1 MDAQTLHNTLAGL
14 HVTPP
19 DELRA
24 SLYLAQ
30 IQATQLFLFTTLA
43 NDPVI
48 GGNVYQKFARAL
60 QSPDLLDDFCAILDR
75 FVGAAVSADLQAPPA
90 AYTTYANYFDVNIF
104 QANGGNF
111 ATNLRNFF
119 NRNPATAQALQALTT
134 NFQNNIR
141 TACQRIQ
148 TNWAAI
154 GTTFAPHGRLDALR
168 QIKSSGSDFHKNG
181 QQVLIL
187 TFGVVIAIGDNMGN
201 ADPINTDVQV
211 VYKPSDLEVD
221 CLLAGNSTAVNAIH
235 NGFQAASL
243 FEIINTL
250 IATARPNN
258 AGLQDLPT
266 YKILP
271 YNWGSSLNYNAGQLP
286 IRDSY
291 GYIQFLEHHHAP
303 GRNIWN
309 YYPFGAS
316 DFKIFPK
323 QDAVAIARDFY
334 RLVGQLLA
342 TACTFSI
349 IDMHVENVIV
359 SRYLAHLI
367 DLEISLLKPID
378 NVNLTEFFGTLGGIT
393 AQSVGVVDF
402 LWHPTGPPGH
412 MYLDQNFVD
421 HVKQN
426 RLWTMEP
433 DAVVNPGAAGPA
445 NALFRGFADG
455 FSVIGQG
462 AAGNAM
468 AAWFQRL
475 TNTVVRYLPFGTSQ
489 FTDVMRS
496 IYLNE
501 SNVTNGNFL
510 QTALLRMLTDKYN
523 QYQQTHP
530 YPPQP
535 NYVATQAAYIAADF
549 QNCDIPVFYHRIG
562 TTGIMDSRGLPVTI
576 PANITIYD
584 INNPPNTI
592 QVQVQGAGAGQ
603 INRNTY
609 FAVSPMQP
617 NVQAGQVAILTNGAA
632 ARENALHASLLRALG
647 LNAVPNASQ
656 VIH

>member
-30 IQATQLFLFTTLA
+30 LQATQVFLSTTLA

-60 QSPDLLDDFCAILDR
+60 QNPDLLDDFCAILDR
-75 FVGAAVSADLQAPPA
+75 FVGAGVSADLQAPPA

-111 ATNLRNFF
+111 ATNLQNFF
-119 NRNPATAQALQALTT
+119 NRNPATAQALPALTT

-141 TACQRIQ
+141 TACQRIE
-148 TNWAAI
+148 TDWAAI
-154 GTTFAPHGRLDALR
+154 GATFAPHGRLVTLR

-187 TFGVVIAIGDNMGN
+187 TFSVAVVVSDNMGN
-201 ADPINTDVQV
+201 ADPIDSEVQV

-221 CLLAGNSTAVNAIH
+221 CLLAGDSAAVNAVH

-250 IATARPNN
+250 IAAARPNN
-258 AGLQDLPT
+258 AALQDLPT
-266 YKILP
+266 YRILP

-286 IRDSY
+286 IRTSY
-291 GYIQFLEHHHAP
+291 GYIQFLEHRHAP
-303 GRNIWN
+303 GKNIWN

-323 QDAVAIARDFY
+323 QNAVTIVRQFY
-334 RLVGQLLA
+334 QLVGQLLA

-367 DLEISLLKPID
+367 DLEISLLKPIG
-378 NVNLTEFFGTLGGIT
+378 NVALTEFFGTLGGIT

-402 LWHPTGPPGH
+402 QWQPAGPQGH
-412 MYLDQNFVD
+412 MYLGQNFID
-421 HVKQN
+421 HEKQN
-426 RLWTMEP
+426 RLWTMQP
-433 DAVVNPGAAGPA
+433 DAIVNPKADGPA
-445 NALFRGFADG
+445 NALFKGFADG

-475 TNTVVRYLPFGTSQ
+475 NNTVVRYLPYGTAK

-501 SNVTNGNFL
+501 NNVTDGNFG
-510 QTALLRMLTDKYN
+510 QVALLRMLTDNYN
-523 QYQQTHP
+523 QYQQSNP

-535 NYVATQAAYIAADF
+535 NFVAIQAAYIAADF

-584 INNPPNTI
+584 LNNLPNTI

-603 INRNTY
+603 VNRNTY

-632 ARENALHASLLRALG
+632 AREAALHGSLLQALG
-647 LNAVPNASQ
+647 LNAVPNASE